1 MRARPKRIIRAL
13 LEAGVN
19 PGTLEKLHKD
29 GGLDYEALGLPD
41 QRIAT
46 SLFGDGILSRRGR
59 SIVLNSRGEKVLRTI
74 WGRGVYFEFFMAHWR
89 EFEKQSLGSTH
100 AVSESDRLIAV

>member
-1 MRARPKRIIRAL
+1 MRARAKRIIRAL

-19 PGTLEKLHKD
+19 PSTLEKLHKD

-59 SIVLNSRGEKVLRTI
+59 SIVLNSRGERVLRTI
-74 WGRGVYFEFFMAHWR
+74 WGRGVYFEDFMAHWR
-89 EFEKQSLGSTH
+89 EFEKQSLGSPL
-100 AVSESDRLIAV
+100 AVSESDQPMAL